1 LRQTTRWSTLL
12 CRYQTAPESPSASN
26 SFALCLLPHGVTLKS
41 PIHVS
46 LKPPRRCVQLDRSSI
61 HRHGHRRHLHSPVHQ
76 FPITDYTFSK
86 TSHAVYEGINKI
98 TTGSNH
104 DSFNGGV
111 ARVNHTRLRLLR
123 WWSKNSKRL
132 ADSTSRIGLPQ
143 LRQRR
148 DKACPQPSPHGPPS
162 ISYHSRSS
170 SPPTLEEI
178 RARTRINWPN
188 ATLPQAVNNA
198 PTAPPT
204 SITPI
209 KLRAWNAGTP
219 LHGPQ

>member
-1 LRQTTRWSTLL
+1 MRQTTRWSTLL
-12 CRYQTAPESPSASN
+12 CRYQTGPESPSASK

-162 ISYHSRSS
+162 ISTTHG
-170 SPPTLEEI
+170 
-178 RARTRINWPN
+178 
-188 ATLPQAVNNA
+188 
-198 PTAPPT
+198 
-204 SITPI
+204 
-209 KLRAWNAGTP
+209 LRALQHWRKSE
-219 LHGPQ
+219 LGPGSTGLMRPCHRPSTTRLPHRPRALRP

>member
-1 LRQTTRWSTLL
+1 MRQTTRWSTLL

-46 LKPPRRCVQLDRSSI
+46 LKLPRRCVQLDRSSI

-111 ARVNHTRLRLLR
+111 ARVNHTRLRVLR
-123 WWSKNSKRL
+123 WWSKNMRTFVWD
-132 ADSTSRIGLPQ
+132 ADLFMPSFPDGFPASP
-143 LRQRR
+143 LRER
-148 DKACPQPSPHGPPS
+148 PH
-162 ISYHSRSS
+162 
-170 SPPTLEEI
+170 T
-178 RARTRINWPN
+178 
-188 ATLPQAVNNA
+188 AVLIL
-198 PTAPPT
+198 TV
-204 SITPI
+204 
-209 KLRAWNAGTP
+209 
-219 LHGPQ
+219 